1 MLYYKKGGALVRR
14 FGLIFLIFVCIAAFL
29 LVGGSAFAEEEE
41 IILDSFAVKSEYREI
56 VESAELLETLKTRNS
71 FYDETVEYAVMYDNI
86 IAEFQADSLFQ
97 KGLKS
102 GKINFE
108 NAAAWDPPT
117 LIVPIVD
124 AKTEKTVTY
133 ARLYW
138 IRMNREY
145 GLSWTDLQGDVITK
159 EVLDA
164 RLGIEASHYTL
175 MMLDIGMLAK
185 TTFVFAEG
193 SDTFYHYSSVLY
205 ILDEGKAYTAKEVSE
220 YIGDVRA
227 KNIRRNLGDILS
239 GIFGDGDFL
248 VLLGYLALG
257 MLPIVLVSV
266 VIIVWIE
273 RRKRKKAVPSD
284 VNDTKSD
291 DTIE

>member
-14 FGLIFLIFVCIAAFL
+14 FGSIFLIFVCIAAFL
-29 LVGGSAFAEEEE
+29 LVGGSAFADEEE

-56 VESAELLETLKTRNS
+56 VESAELLEKLKTRNS

-97 KGLKS
+97 KGLKR

-124 AKTEKTVTY
+124 AKTGKTVTY
-133 ARLYW
+133 AKLYW
-138 IRMNREY
+138 IKMNREY
-145 GLSWTDLQGDVITK
+145 GLSWTDLQGDMITK

-164 RLGIEASHYTL
+164 RLGIAASHYTL

-193 SDTFYHYSSVLY
+193 SDTFYNYSSVLY
-205 ILDEGKAYTAKEVSE
+205 ILDEGKAYSAK
-220 YIGDVRA
+220 
-227 KNIRRNLGDILS
+227 
-239 GIFGDGDFL
+239 
-248 VLLGYLALG
+248 
-257 MLPIVLVSV
+257 
-266 VIIVWIE
+266 
-273 RRKRKKAVPSD
+273 
-284 VNDTKSD
+284 
-291 DTIE
+291 

>member
-1 MLYYKKGGALVRR
+1 MRR
-14 FGLIFLIFVCIAAFL
+14 FGSIFLIFVCIAAFL
-29 LVGGSAFAEEEE
+29 LAGGSAFADEEE

-56 VESAELLETLKTRNS
+56 VESAELLEKLKTRSS

-97 KGLKS
+97 KRLKS

-124 AKTEKTVTY
+124 AKTGKTVTY
-133 ARLYW
+133 AELYW
-138 IRMNREY
+138 IGMYRKY
-145 GLSWTDLQGDVITK
+145 GLSWTDLQGDMITK

-175 MMLDIGMLAK
+175 MVLDIGMLAK

-193 SDTFYHYSSVLY
+193 SDTFYNYSSVLY

-239 GIFGDGDFL
+239 GIFEDGDFWIF
-248 VLLGYLALG
+248 LGYLALG
-257 MLPIVLVSV
+257 VLPIVLVTV

-273 RRKRKKAVPSD
+273 HRKRKKTAPSD
-284 VNDTKSD
+284 ANDTKSD

>member
-1 MLYYKKGGALVRR
+1 MRR
-14 FGLIFLIFVCIAAFL
+14 FGSIFLIFVCIAAFL
-29 LVGGSAFAEEEE
+29 WVGGFVFADEEE

-71 FYDETVEYAVMYDNI
+71 FFDETVEYAVTYDNI

-97 KGLKS
+97 KGLKE

-138 IRMNREY
+138 SEMHREY
-145 GLSWTDLQGDVITK
+145 GVSWTDLQGDMITK
-159 EVLDA
+159 EALDA

-175 MMLDIGMLAK
+175 MVLDIGMLAK
-185 TTFVFAEG
+185 TTFVLAEE
-193 SDTFYHYSSVLY
+193 SDAFYHYSSVLY

-239 GIFGDGDFL
+239 GIFGDGNLL

-257 MLPIVLVSV
+257 VLPIVLVTV
-266 VIIVWIE
+266 AIIIWIE
-273 RRKRKKAVPSD
+273 RRKRKKTAPSD
-284 VNDTKSD
+284 VNDAKSE